1 MPDQILH
8 IDAKPDIHTLM
19 EMVKAVLNIPADTPD
34 PIESAHIEK
43 AGELVR
49 KIGPDV
55 ILLNIHAPG
64 LDNREVFERAE
75 KNLSLRGI
83 VHMLALARGKG
94 LKPTPTPTPTTREG
108 CVTYISQKA
117 NKIQRP

>member
-1 MPDQILH
+1 MPNEILH
-8 IDAKPDIHTLM
+8 VDAKPDIRALM
-19 EMVKAVLNIPADTPD
+19 DMVKAVLNIPLSEID
-34 PIESAHIEK
+34 PSESAHIEK

-49 KIGPDV
+49 KIQPDV

-75 KNLSLRGI
+75 NNLSLRGI
-83 VHMLALARGKG
+83 VHMLAMAGMDDSNATLES
-94 LKPTPTPTPTTREG
+94 REG

-117 NKIQRP
+117 GKVQRP